1 MIRLIQH
8 VQRVIIPLH
17 AIHSHGIH
25 IHNRVVHGGQGS
37 PARPGGATVRI
48 GIKEVDYGTCIES
61 KVGGILIPLDAIHHA
76 RKGYRGIP
84 LDFRAAIGGGI
95 IIESTCLRPLGT
107 AIALALKQEG
117 DAESIHG
124 GIIFRIGIIIGTNP
138 STVVLLVGVP
148 KGTSHGTG
156 GMANHLGDASV
167 REGGAAILLGIVE
180 VGLGVARVGI
190 IRGGISGIVTA
201 DFFAVG

>member
-1 MIRLIQH
+1 M
-8 VQRVIIPLH
+8 
-17 AIHSHGIH
+17 
-25 IHNRVVHGGQGS
+25 
-37 PARPGGATVRI
+37 
-48 GIKEVDYGTCIES
+48 
-61 KVGGILIPLDAIHHA
+61 
-76 RKGYRGIP
+76 P
-84 LDFRAAIGGGI
+84 LDFRAAIVGGGI
-95 IIESTCLRPLGT
+95 IMIESTRLRPLGT

-138 STVVLLVGVP
+138 STVILLVGVP
-148 KGTSHGTG
+148 KGTPHGTG

-167 REGGAAILLGIVE
+167 REGRAAILSGIVE
-180 VGLGVARVGI
+180 VGLGVALVGM